1 MFAIFF
7 LYEPFLKSLLNLL
20 QYGFC
25 FMFWLFGQEAC
36 RILVPQPRIKPA
48 PPALEGK
55 VPAMGPP
62 RKSPSHSL
70 CLQSPC
76 SPGLPF
82 IWARCIWPV
91 AYLYSLQSLLH
102 KASLASCLFW
112 SPPLIQNLLDQVS
125 FLFLVSLTENTDH
138 FLPENVLWSLT
149 NLLFK
154 FKITEMYFD
163 P

>member
-1 MFAIFF
+1 MC
-7 LYEPFLKSLLNLL
+7 EPFLKSSLNYNIASALCF
-20 QYGFC
+20 GFLARRHVE
-25 FMFWLFGQEAC
+25 FL
-36 RILVPQPRIKPA
+36 IPQPRIKPA

-55 VPAMGPP
+55 VSTMGSP

-70 CLQSPC
+70 WLQSPS
-76 SPGLPF
+76 SPGLPL

-102 KASLASCLFW
+102 KALLASCLFW

-125 FLFLVSLTENTDH
+125 FIFLVSLMENTDH
-138 FLPENVLWSLT
+138 FLPQNVLWSLT

-154 FKITEMYFD
+154 FKITEMYFN

>member
-1 MFAIFF
+1 MDLNFFSPRSQLRSCFFKMPFILLSIAPCSPYHQPSLNYISHMF
-7 LYEPFLKSLLNLL
+7 YS
-20 QYGFC
+20 Y
-25 FMFWLFGQEAC
+25 
-36 RILVPQPRIKPA
+36 
-48 PPALEGK
+48 
-55 VPAMGPP
+55 
-62 RKSPSHSL
+62 SPSHSL

-125 FLFLVSLTENTDH
+125 FLFLVSLMENTDH